1 MKVGSNF
8 SRNCEENAMNSTNPS
23 HQPAEQ
29 ELIVNA
35 IKGNLEAF
43 NQLVL
48 MHQDLAYNHAHAIL
62 RDPVSADDA
71 TQDSFIK
78 AFQNISNFHGGSFRA
93 WLLRIVTNSA
103 YDILRQSQRHP
114 TQPLF
119 PSNDDG
125 EEMESPVWLAD
136 PATSVETQV
145 EQSQLSKDIYRILDE
160 LPVVY
165 RSVLTLIDI
174 HEMDYKEAAQALSA
188 PLGTV
193 KSRLARARLQMKRK
207 MQAQPGYSR
216 NIHVSGKQPLVSFNA
231 LC

>member
-1 MKVGSNF
+1 MKP
-8 SRNCEENAMNSTNPS
+8 TNPS

-35 IKGNLEAF
+35 TKGNLEAF

-48 MHQDLAYNHAHAIL
+48 MYQDLAYNQAHAIL
-62 RDPVSADDA
+62 RDPASAEDA

-78 AFQNISNFHGGSFRA
+78 AFQNIRNFRGGSFRA
-93 WLLRIVTNSA
+93 WLLRIVMNSA
-103 YDILRQSQRHP
+103 YDILRKSQRHP
-114 TQPLF
+114 TQQLF
-119 PSNDDG
+119 PSNDEG

-136 PATSVETQV
+136 PAASVEPQV
-145 EQSQLSKDIYRILDE
+145 EWSQFSKDIYRMLNE
-160 LPVVY
+160 LPDVY

-174 HEMDYKEAAQALSA
+174 HEMDYKEAAQALGA

-193 KSRLARARLQMKRK
+193 KSRLARARLQMKCK
-207 MQAQPGYSR
+207 MQAGPRYSR
-216 NIHVSGKQPLVSFNA
+216 NIQVSGEQPLVSVNA